1 MMTCKE
7 LNQKLLDCFP
17 ELLDSFKEETSWQE
31 GLDTG
36 STVVYEDVFMPFV
49 EESIEKKDDASIS
62 RIFSFIEELAQFDDE
77 YTKQLLMICIFDN
90 LIFFDDEI
98 NYEKWLGPNS
108 LKLFRLSQSNH

>member
-1 MMTCKE
+1 MTCKE
-7 LNQKLLDCFP
+7 LNQKLLDRFS
-17 ELLDSFKEETSWQE
+17 ELAKSFEEETSWQD
-31 GLDTG
+31 GLETG
-36 STVVYEDVFMPFV
+36 STVVYEDVFMPYV
-49 EESIEKKDDASIS
+49 KESIEKDDSVSIS
-62 RIFSFIEELAQFDDE
+62 RIFSFLAQFDDE

>member
-1 MMTCKE
+1 MTCKE
-7 LNQKLLDCFP
+7 LNQKLLDRFP
-17 ELLDSFKEETSWQE
+17 ELSKSFEEETSWQE
-31 GLDTG
+31 GLETG
-36 STVVYEDVFMPFV
+36 STVVYEDVFMPYIK
-49 EESIEKKDDASIS
+49 ESIEKDDSVAIS

-108 LKLFRLSQSNH
+108 LNLFRLSQSNH